1 MCVCTYVCMITGHD
15 LRFMYLRISNEYN
28 TMAKEFLYHLRNVP
42 FVEKNRQ
49 DDNVENRREK
59 MEWTIPN
66 AVVLVNNSAWY

>member
-1 MCVCTYVCMITGHD
+1 MITGHD

-49 DDNVENRREK
+49 DDNVENTREK
-59 MEWTIPN
+59 ME
-66 AVVLVNNSAWY
+66 